1 MKSEF
6 ETWPATPVEASL
18 EINEVT
24 FALDLSAVAS
34 FKEREQPGS
43 AGHPRAGT
51 RCQISDVSIL
61 ISDI

>member
-18 EINEVT
+18 EINVVT
-24 FALDLSAVAS
+24 FALDLSGVAS

-43 AGHPRAGT
+43 AGHPQEQR
-51 RCQISDVSIL
+51 SDVRYQMSAF
-61 ISDI
+61 